1 MESKDIFIVH
11 PQNKEEETV
20 LKAFMNALKIKFEVT
35 KDGNYN
41 PEFLAKI
48 EKSRK
53 QFTNGEFVSVEK
65 DQLEEFLGLK

>member
-41 PEFLAKI
+41 PDFLVKI
-48 EKSRK
+48 EKSGK
-53 QFTNGEFVSVEK
+53 QFANGEFVSVEK
-65 DQLEEFLGLK
+65 DQLEGFLGLK

>member
-35 KDGNYN
+35 KDSNYN
-41 PEFLAKI
+41 PDFLVKI
-48 EKSRK
+48 EKSGK
-53 QFTNGEFVSVEK
+53 QFEDGEFVSVEK